1 MLLNKTFQVQ
11 IDSKENHNP
20 YVGCP
25 QYKCK
30 KLTGEKFNMM
40 QWLTENEIALYSNSP
55 KYFVEKTPPKLPNAS
70 ISVESKD
77 DDADW

>member
-1 MLLNKTFQVQ
+1 
-11 IDSKENHNP
+11 
-20 YVGCP
+20 
-25 QYKCK
+25 
-30 KLTGEKFNMM
+30 MM

-77 DDADW
+77 GKFFEPFSIYTSVLF

>member
-1 MLLNKTFQVQ
+1 MT
-11 IDSKENHNP
+11 
-20 YVGCP
+20 
-25 QYKCK
+25 
-30 KLTGEKFNMM
+30 

-77 DDADW
+77 GKFFETISVYTSVQF

>member
-1 MLLNKTFQVQ
+1 MT
-11 IDSKENHNP
+11 
-20 YVGCP
+20 
-25 QYKCK
+25 
-30 KLTGEKFNMM
+30 

-77 DDADW
+77 GKLFEKIPIYTSVQF